1 MARLA
6 VVGLAVSFYR
16 RAKKVDASQGP
27 IVAAL
32 RSAGIAVWVIGTP
45 CDLLTYYAP
54 AKRWRPLE
62 CKPEDPKNR
71 NRKDQDEQRTFIA
84 TYAVPVV
91 RTVQEAI
98 EAITREPK

>member
-1 MARLA
+1 M
-6 VVGLAVSFYR
+6 SFYR
-16 RAKKVDASQGP
+16 RAKKVDSSQGP

-45 CDLLTYYAP
+45 VDLLTYYP
-54 AKRWRPLE
+54 PLKRWRPLE
-62 CKPEDPKNR
+62 VKPAPEPGILVKTR
-71 NRKDQDEQRTFIA
+71 AVRIRKDQERQAAFIA

-98 EAITREPK
+98 EAITRESK